1 MRNPICPNK
10 KARYPM
16 PQASKTDG
24 RTYAASTR
32 TGADGLNRAKL
43 YQLVLFPFNNGAT
56 NVYYVLLMNYI
67 AYYAEGVLGLLL
79 AFATTMVTVTRALD
93 AFIDPV
99 VGMLI
104 DRTQTRFGKFRPFMV
119 LGNLVMIVSSLCLFY
134 GTRLIPADNV
144 AVRYVGYTFFYIL
157 LMVGYSIQTSCTRAG
172 QTCLTNDP
180 KQRPTF
186 TLFNTIASLV
196 GMGVTMAVASLVGG
210 VVGFRT
216 EQFFNIVIP
225 LVICLSAALTALAVI
240 GIAGKD
246 RPEFWGLG
254 TGADAPELKV
264 RDYVRIFRENHELKR
279 LIVAASGTKFAF
291 AVATNTSVGILLYSC
306 MMGNYNGL
314 YLPMYVLG
322 YAFSA
327 PFFLGGLKLS
337 QKQGQKKTLVTFT
350 SLALVLY
357 LGVCALLMLW
367 QPGNPALTLS
377 IFSTEGGLHLTLNAY
392 TIVFIVIYGL
402 GYGAYYSTADMA
414 IPMIA
419 DVSDYEMFRSG
430 SYAPGVIGTLF
441 SFVDKLVSSLST
453 TVVGIALLAVGLSH
467 LPDTTTAYVPGMKG
481 LTIVLFCIIPMVAWV
496 LTLVAMKGYTLT
508 GKRMEE
514 IQAVN
519 GARKAAIEAGMPVE
533 EAMERWKDAQDLEDG
548 AKA

>member
-1 MRNPICPNK
+1 
-10 KARYPM
+10 M
-16 PQASKTDG
+16 PATKTAGTGPASQEG
-24 RTYAASTR
+24 
-32 TGADGLNRAKL
+32 TGSGLNRAKM

-104 DRTQTRFGKFRPFMV
+104 DRTETRFGKFRPFMV

-134 GTRLIPADNV
+134 GTRLIPADAA

-157 LMVGYSIQTSCTRAG
+157 LMVGYSVQTSCTRAG

-196 GMGVTMAVASLVGG
+196 GMGVTMAVASIVGG
-210 VVGFRT
+210 MVGFRT
-216 EQFFNIVIP
+216 EAFFNLIIP
-225 LVICLSAALTALAVI
+225 LVICLSAALTALAVV

-254 TGADAPELKV
+254 GRQEKTQL
-264 RDYVRIFRENHELKR
+264 RLHDYVEIFRHNHELKR

-322 YAFSA
+322 YVFSA

-337 QKQGQKKTLVTFT
+337 QKAGQKKTLVSFT
-350 SLALVLY
+350 TLALALY
-357 LGVCALLMLW
+357 VGVCALLLMW
-367 QPGNPALTLS
+367 QPGNPARTLS
-377 IFSTEGGLHLTLNAY
+377 IFSLDGGFHLALNPY
-392 TIVFIVIYGL
+392 TIAFILLYGL

-419 DVSDYEMFRSG
+419 DVSDYEVYRSG
-430 SYAPGVIGTLF
+430 NYAPGVIGTLF

-453 TVVGIALLAVGLSH
+453 TVVGMALLAVGLNH

-481 LTIVLFCIIPMVAWV
+481 LTVVLFCIIPMIAWV
-496 LTLVAMKGYTLT
+496 LTLIAMKGYTLT
-508 GKRMEE
+508 GRRMEE
-514 IQAVN
+514 IQATN
-519 GARKAAIEAGMPVE
+519 SARKAAVEAGMPIE
-533 EAMERWKDAQDLEDG
+533 EAMEKWPGEEVQKS
-548 AKA
+548 